1 MCDENETGRDR
12 VILSGVHDLSADP
25 NGFRSFT
32 WGYTSLSWLYPPS
45 LLPIKIC
52 NSILFPAFTW
62 ANCCYIQ
69 DLIPRKNLDLSIC
82 YCNRG

>member
-32 WGYTSLSWLYPPS
+32 WLHFTFLAVSSFTSTHQNLQLDPFLR
-45 LLPIKIC
+45 LLGQIVVTFK
-52 NSILFPAFTW
+52 T
-62 ANCCYIQ
+62 
-69 DLIPRKNLDLSIC
+69 
-82 YCNRG
+82 